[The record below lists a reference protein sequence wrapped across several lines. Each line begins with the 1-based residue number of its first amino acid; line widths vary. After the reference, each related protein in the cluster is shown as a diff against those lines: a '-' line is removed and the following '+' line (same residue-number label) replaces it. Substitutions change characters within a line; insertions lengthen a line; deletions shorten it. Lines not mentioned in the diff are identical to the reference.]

1 VVALWIVLGLLALAG
16 AVALA
21 RSLRSVRAEITPTID
36 AFADLRAALAPAT
49 VAVRDDRA
57 RLQARLDAREAGRQ
71 QHQG

>member
-1 VVALWIVLGLLALAG
+1 MVALWIVLGVLALIG

-21 RSLRSVRAEITPTID
+21 RSLRMVRAEITPTIE

-57 RLQARLDAREAGRQ
+57 RLQARLDAREAGRR

>member
-21 RSLRSVRAEITPTID
+21 RSLRSVRAEITPTIA
-36 AFADLRAALAPAT
+36 AFGDGGAALAPARGGG
-49 VAVRDDRA
+49 RDDRA

>member
-1 VVALWIVLGLLALAG
+1 MVVLWIVLGVLALIG
-16 AVALA
+16 ALAVA
-21 RSLRSVRAEITPTID
+21 RSLRTVRGEITPTIE

-71 QHQG
+71 QPQG